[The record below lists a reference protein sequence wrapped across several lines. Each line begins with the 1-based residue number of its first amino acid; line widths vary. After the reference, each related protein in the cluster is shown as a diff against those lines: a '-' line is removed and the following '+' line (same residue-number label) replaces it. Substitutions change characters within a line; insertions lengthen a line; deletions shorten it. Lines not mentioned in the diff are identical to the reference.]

1 MIVLLQNLLVKQ
13 WMMQHSIVAIPRM
26 FGLSWL
32 NIYLESSTVFMFG
45 DGKLFKSLKSVNIPA
60 KIGHENIKI
69 IRCYW

>member
-1 MIVLLQNLLVKQ
+1 
-13 WMMQHSIVAIPRM
+13 M

-60 KIGHENIKI
+60 KVGHENIKI
-69 IRCYW
+69 IRCY

>member
-1 MIVLLQNLLVKQ
+1 
-13 WMMQHSIVAIPRM
+13 MMQYSIVAIPRM

-60 KIGHENIKI
+60 KLVMKI
-69 IRCYW
+69 LKL